1 MSKITSCIAIA
12 GIFLQVAAGAQE
24 PVKIEVFDT
33 PNDAGGSLTI
43 TWPLSTSAQTPE
55 YRIYV
60 ATAADGRFQLA
71 ATTTAPALKSTE
83 ETSRPA
89 SSVSG
94 PIGRMAAY

>member
-43 TWPLSTSAQTPE
+43 TWPLSTSAQTSE

-71 ATTTAPALKSTE
+71 ATTTAPARILN
-83 ETSRPA
+83 SRLPRTA
-89 SSVSG
+89 DSQ
-94 PIGRMAAY
+94 